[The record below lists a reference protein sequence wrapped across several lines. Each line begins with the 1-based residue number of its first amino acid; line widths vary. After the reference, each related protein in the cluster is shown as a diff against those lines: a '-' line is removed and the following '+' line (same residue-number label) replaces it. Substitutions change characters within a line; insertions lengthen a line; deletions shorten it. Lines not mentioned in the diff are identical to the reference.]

1 MQTLYSFS
9 SLSLVISWS
18 YNLFSFFLAEGRRG
32 GGWFMLLVEP
42 DFRLIFDHET
52 FKQKKLKY
60 VLAIMMEHYFID
72 FISLSSKV

>member
-1 MQTLYSFS
+1 
-9 SLSLVISWS
+9 
-18 YNLFSFFLAEGRRG
+18 
-32 GGWFMLLVEP
+32 MLLVEP